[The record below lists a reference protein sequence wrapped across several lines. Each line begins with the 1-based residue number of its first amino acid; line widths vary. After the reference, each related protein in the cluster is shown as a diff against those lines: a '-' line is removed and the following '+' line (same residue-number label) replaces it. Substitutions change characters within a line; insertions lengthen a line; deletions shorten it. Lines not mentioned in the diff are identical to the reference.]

1 MRTEIAIISALTLV
15 LSVPLAFG
23 EIVETKGQNYDLVEN
38 FFIGE
43 AVWESHPERIMD
55 GGWQN
60 YALSNSADKVIF
72 NTNAVGS
79 FVFDK
84 NSCSY
89 SIYGNGYN
97 GEQII
102 PSVSAVAT
110 YLNNGQWQNL
120 PINDEACTVTV
131 DRYEDGVFLT
141 STKVITEDITED
153 VFIEYTGTT
162 ENFYV
167 NATNANFDLIQSS
180 NGTNIGYYNGETRV
194 LESVEVEKF
203 VQELRLDINSGF
215 KETFKVWHDGS
226 EELGIS
232 QTVHTG
238 ESITIGG
245 QTINIAE
252 LNGQS
257 FDRQF
262 IIDNEAE
269 ILALTDSI
277 NYDFDTGIE
286 SLSNVNIIFD
296 GDYKVNMDYSD
307 GGFVGYLEIDPTFTS
322 PQTNNHYGIFTSGGS
337 STSCGTE
344 YDKSSSLW
352 RWSMQRTTSSTN
364 TDSCVISG
372 FQVDTSSIPDS
383 STITGVELTFNSQT
397 IPGWANLSGKECAVY
412 DVTTDLSGTVS
423 SAMLTDVM
431 TGTNYIGSGVTSC
444 HSGTNTYDLGT
455 QADTD
460 LQNNLSNDFFAV
472 GLGWTDFTR
481 NSNEIGT
488 GDVID
493 LSLAVTYSV
502 PIAPQL

>member
-1 MRTEIAIISALTLV
+1 MRTEIAIISALALV

-43 AVWESHPERIMD
+43 ANWVSHPERIMD

-60 YALSNSADKVIF
+60 YALSNTNDKVIF

-79 FVFDK
+79 FIFDK

-89 SIYGNGYN
+89 SIYGNGFD

-120 PINDEACTVTV
+120 PVNDEACTVTV
-131 DRYEDGVFLT
+131 DRYEDGVFLK

-153 VFIEYTGTT
+153 IFISYTGTT

-180 NGTNIGYYNGETRV
+180 NGTNTGYFNGETITTTGI
-194 LESVEVEKF
+194 EVEKF
-203 VQELRLDINSGF
+203 VQEIRLDIRDGF
-215 KETFKVWHDGS
+215 KETFKVIHDGS

-232 QTVHTG
+232 QTIHTG
-238 ESITIGG
+238 ESITIGE
-245 QTINIAE
+245 TVIDIAE

-262 IIDNEAE
+262 ITDNQAE
-269 ILALTDSI
+269 ILAITDSV

-296 GDYKVNMDYSD
+296 GDYKVNLDYAD
-307 GGFVGYLEIDPTFTS
+307 GGFVNYLEIDPTFGITGADYSNLITDRYCDGVVES
-322 PQTNNHYGIFTSGGS
+322 PLNSFWTGKNSNTYCYAPAIGWDISSIDDGATIDNVKIFVSTSGTQG
-337 STSCGTE
+337 
-344 YDKSSSLW
+344 
-352 RWSMQRTTSSTN
+352 
-364 TDSCVISG
+364 
-372 FQVDTSSIPDS
+372 
-383 STITGVELTFNSQT
+383 SQT
-397 IPGWANLSGKECAVY
+397 CTIRSMEGNPA
-412 DVTTDLSGTVS
+412 T
-423 SAMLTDVM
+423 
-431 TGTNYIGSGVTSC
+431 
-444 HSGTNTYDLGT
+444 
-455 QADTD
+455 
-460 LQNNLSNDFFAV
+460 
-472 GLGWTDFTR
+472 
-481 NSNEIGT
+481 
-488 GDVID
+488 
-493 LSLAVTYSV
+493 
-502 PIAPQL
+502 